1 MRHAVACSVP
11 LLMALTLRAAAQA
24 APRIGVDQRVEL
36 MAILFKFAGNP
47 EFNQNNFKPYIAD
60 IERHFGP
67 FRNHEAVTL
76 ARGLRE
82 QYGLGFARV
91 MALAIRLTNPPE
103 LRARVPFDSASG
115 WTVPG
120 SAAQR
125 FVEAARRFAVDSRAG
140 AFFEAQRTLYDSA
153 DARLRRP
160 VEREA
165 DFRWFTDF
173 FGVPADRQFVIVPLL
188 ANSET
193 SFGPC
198 VRLAERDLE
207 CYSILGHS
215 RTDSAGF
222 PTYNEGVVGGLVHEF
237 GHGYAN
243 PLGNA
248 RRTEF
253 ERSGPRIHAY
263 VADAM
268 QAQAY
273 GWTSM
278 INESLVRA
286 SEARYVAAHKGEQGL
301 REFLEENRRRSWLWL
316 DELAAM
322 YAQYEADRRAYPTLD
337 AFMPRVVAYFDSLP
351 DRVPAMQRRYDE
363 RRPKVVS
370 LSIENGSESVDPGIR
385 EIVVELD
392 RPVREDGWSLVPVFG
407 PSGGPSVESQQR
419 VPKITWKSL
428 GMTRVP
434 FERGKR
440 LEGTGTTFRFG
451 VELEPGREYEFQ
463 LNTPHGHGLR
473 NASDGVPL
481 APYRVRFKTRA

>member
-1 MRHAVACSVP
+1 MSRRAVGIILT
-11 LLMALTLRAAAQA
+11 LLMAIAQPAATQA

-36 MAILFKFAGNP
+36 MAIIFKFAGNP
-47 EFNQNNFKPYIAD
+47 EFNQNNFQPYIAD

-91 MALAIRLTNPPE
+91 MAVAIRLSDPPE
-103 LRARVPFDSASG
+103 LRERVPFDSASG

-120 SAAQR
+120 ADAQR

-140 AFFEAQRTLYDSA
+140 AFFEAHRALYDSA
-153 DARLRRP
+153 NVRLRRP
-160 VEREA
+160 VERDA
-165 DFRWFTDF
+165 DFRWFGDF
-173 FGVPADRQFVIVPLL
+173 FGVASDRQFVVVPML

-198 VRLAERDLE
+198 VQLPDRQME

-215 RTDSAGF
+215 RTDSSGF
-222 PTYNEGVVGGLVHEF
+222 PVYGDGFVGTLVHEF

-248 RRTEF
+248 RRNEF
-253 ERSGPRIHAY
+253 ERSGPRIHAQ

-268 QAQAY
+268 RAQAY

-286 SEARYVAAHKGEQGL
+286 SEARYAAAHKGEQGL
-301 REFLEENRRRSWLWL
+301 RDFLADNRRAGWFWL
-316 DELAAM
+316 DELAGL
-322 YAQYEADRRAYPTLD
+322 YAQYEADRRTYPTLD

-363 RRPKVVS
+363 LRPKILS
-370 LSIENGSESVDPGIR
+370 LSIENGSETVDPGIR
-385 EIVVELD
+385 EIVVQLD
-392 RPVREDGWSLVPVFG
+392 RPVREDGWSVVPLFGASG
-407 PSGGPSVESQQR
+407 PSAESQQR
-419 VPKITWKSL
+419 VPKLTWKSL
-428 GMTRVP
+428 GAARIP
-434 FERGKR
+434 FVRGR
-440 LEGTGTTFRFG
+440 SLDGTGATFRFG
-451 VELEPGREYEFQ
+451 VELEPGKEYEFQ

-473 NASDGVPL
+473 SVSDGVPL
-481 APYRVRFKTRA
+481 APYRVRFKTRV